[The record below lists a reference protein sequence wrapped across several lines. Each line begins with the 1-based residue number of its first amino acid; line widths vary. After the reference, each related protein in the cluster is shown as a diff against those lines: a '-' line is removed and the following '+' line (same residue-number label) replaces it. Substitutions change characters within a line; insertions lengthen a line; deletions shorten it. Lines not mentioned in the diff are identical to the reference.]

1 MSNIS
6 QLKENEIY
14 LGDCLEL
21 MKQIPDK
28 SIDCVIT
35 DPPYGIGFMYECK
48 EKIDNP
54 KEYGEF
60 LSKILFEANRITKD
74 DAFMCFFQAQKYF
87 RYFWEWF
94 GEDIRIFISAKN
106 FVQLRKTHM
115 NYGYDPVVFKIKG
128 NYKVNN
134 KPENNLD
141 YDITN
146 TAGLVSDISRPER
159 EHPAPRTLDVM
170 KRIISNFTNEND
182 LILDPFLGSGTTA
195 IAAYDLKRRYI
206 GIEKEPKYYEIAKKR
221 IEEFKAQL
229 RMF

>member
-1 MSNIS
+1 MLEPN
-6 QLKENEIY
+6 NIY
-14 LGDCLEL
+14 LGDSLEL

-35 DPPYGIGFMYECK
+35 DPPYGIGFMYEGK

-60 LSKILFEANRITKD
+60 LSKILLEANRITKD
-74 DAFMCFFQAQKYF
+74 DAFMCFFQTQKYF

-106 FVQLRKTHM
+106 FVQLRKTHV
-115 NYGYDPVVFKIKG
+115 NYGYDPVVFKVKG
-128 NYKVNN
+128 NYKVTN
-134 KPENNLD
+134 KPKNNLD

-146 TAGLVSDISRPER
+146 TAGLVSDTSRLER
-159 EHPAPRTLDVM
+159 AHPAPRTLDVM
-170 KRIISNFTNEND
+170 RRIISNFTNEND

-195 IAAYDLKRRYI
+195 IACYDLKRRYI
-206 GIEKEPKYYEIAKKR
+206 GIEKEPKYYDIAKKR
-221 IEEFKAQL
+221 IAEFEAQGRL
-229 RMF
+229 F